1 MNSSNPQRKQW
12 GAVLWLL
19 VILVVPCCLCSGSA
33 WLIAGRPWAYL
44 VLAAFFAFCLIGAVR
59 ECEIRLVSAVL
70 VDPAAAIRAEGREAP
85 AKQDSQSR

>member
-1 MNSSNPQRKQW
+1 MSSSNPKRKQW

-44 VLAAFFAFCLIGAVR
+44 VLAAFFAFCLIGAVSGALTW
-59 ECEIRLVSAVL
+59 LVV
-70 VDPAAAIRAEGREAP
+70 RRRN
-85 AKQDSQSR
+85 AKNR